1 MESPTEQFSQTVI
14 ATRLGPDVSALADA
28 YLERTKHENAWALM
42 WFEYLC
48 EHRLEKNGWKWI
60 WKRWEQEKKERVKA
74 QEKAAK
80 ARAKAEAK
88 AAKEREKADK
98 AQATKAKA
106 KAPPKAK
113 KATSTEQLPSPTI
126 SMEELDQLTQKV
138 TQETVSYLTCCLEDE
153 LGDLYSRYS
162 EMVEALPPFFPNL

>member
-60 WKRWEQEKKERVKA
+60 WKRWEQEKKERAKS

-88 AAKEREKADK
+88 AAKEREKAVLTQRVADQREAK
-98 AQATKAKA
+98 VQAKAKA

-113 KATSTEQLPSPTI
+113 KATPKEPLPTPTI
-126 SMEELDQLTQKV
+126 SMEELDQLTEKV
-138 TQETVSYLTCCLEDE
+138 T
-153 LGDLYSRYS
+153 
-162 EMVEALPPFFPNL
+162 